1 MQAHPDQLM
10 FIDKTSVKTNLTRQY
25 GRSLCGKRLKMD
37 APFGAWET
45 QTFIASLMHDNLIA
59 PWDITSA
66 MDRDAFEAYVQNVLA
81 LELQPGTVV
90 SCDNLA
96 THYNKAA
103 VVLRV
108 WGAGFFTCRHTPA
121 TSTPLRWPS
130 PN

>member
-1 MQAHPDQLM
+1 
-10 FIDKTSVKTNLTRQY
+10 
-25 GRSLCGKRLKMD
+25 MD

-59 PWDITSA
+59 PWVITGA